1 MAAIGT
7 QYHNTSEARTKGI
20 ELNETCRKN
29 IDLVS
34 CPEC

>member
-7 QYHNTSEARTKGI
+7 QYHNTPEARMKGI

-34 CPEC
+34 CPKR